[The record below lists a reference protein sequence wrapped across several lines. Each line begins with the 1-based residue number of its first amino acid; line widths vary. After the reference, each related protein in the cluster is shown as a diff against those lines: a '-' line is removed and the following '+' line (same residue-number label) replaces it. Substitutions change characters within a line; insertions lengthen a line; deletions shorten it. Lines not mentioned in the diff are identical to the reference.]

1 MLPLAYTFVFG
12 ATLLMSS
19 VAGASTV
26 YRWIDERGRV
36 HYSDVVPDR
45 YKRIA
50 KPVNAGGAEPTAEQ
64 QREALERS
72 QAERAKALLASTN
85 RSASASSA
93 APASVA
99 SAPSAKRPAQVPNDR
114 TDCVTWQRLYEE
126 SAECFGPYR
135 TVGGGIRPGAFEVC
149 NEVPEPPPTRC
160 RMSIPS
166 TTTP

>member
-1 MLPLAYTFVFG
+1 MLSLAYTIVFG

-64 QREALERS
+64 QREALERT
-72 QAERAKALLASTN
+72 KALLASTN